1 MPIGLQSADAGDSFK
16 PKTVSP
22 RSWKKKYLTQTGQYY

>member
-16 PKTVSP
+16 PKLKDDYL
-22 RSWKKKYLTQTGQYY
+22 WKKRFLTQTGQYY